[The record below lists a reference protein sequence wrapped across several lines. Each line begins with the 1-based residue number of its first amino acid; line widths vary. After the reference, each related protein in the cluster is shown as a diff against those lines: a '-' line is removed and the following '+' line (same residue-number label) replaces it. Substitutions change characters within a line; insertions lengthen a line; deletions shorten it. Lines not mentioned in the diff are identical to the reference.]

1 MTRGYLDYQSG
12 SPVDPRVVEAML
24 PYMTEQFGNPS
35 VLFRSD
41 GDAELEL
48 AVRPAR
54 PMQNA
59 VLSLHGADGRLI
71 TQHRRRAV
79 WPAEVETLRVERT
92 ALQPGET
99 LSVAITGE

>member
-1 MTRGYLDYQSG
+1 M
-12 SPVDPRVVEAML
+12 VV
-24 PYMTEQFGNPS
+24 PQRI
-35 VLFRSD
+35 RSD

-59 VLSLHGADGRLI
+59 LLSLHGADGRLI
-71 TQHRRRAV
+71 AQRRRRAV
-79 WPAEVETLRVERT
+79 WPAEGETLSVERA
-92 ALQPGET
+92 ALQPQEP